1 MLGDLIGESPSI
13 VAVRD
18 QFARVVG
25 RGGAGSRLPPV
36 LLQGETG
43 TGKGLIARALHAAG
57 ARRDGPFVD
66 VNCAAIPETLL
77 EAEMFGVERGAFT
90 GADRARPGLFQTAHR
105 GTLFLDEIGLVAGPL
120 QGKLLKAIEDRSV
133 RRLGRTASEPVDVW
147 IVAATSENLDEA
159 MRAERFRRDLYH
171 RLAVVTLRLPPLRE
185 RGTDVLLLAEYFLAR
200 VCADYHLPGKTFAD
214 DAVRA
219 LQAHQWP
226 GNVRELMNV
235 VERAALLSDATSL
248 TAEMMRLGEG
258 TTAGAAPAESAGRG
272 ALRGALEDA
281 ERSRVV
287 AALEQTSW
295 NLSQAAALLQVP
307 RNTLRYRMER
317 LGLRPPPPSRRAA
330 APAVA
335 ATAAPA
341 STAGVDHR
349 RLSWL
354 RAALV
359 GAEANAGPLDTSRA
373 LDMIADK
380 VHGFGGEI
388 HALHRTCVTAVFG
401 LEPVEDAP
409 RRTALAA
416 LAVRNA
422 AERARRERAWPWAV
436 EIGIH
441 VQDAALKPTG
451 TGFAVEADS
460 AQAAHVVLD
469 RLLATA
475 SPDAV
480 LVSEAAATFLER
492 RFDLTPAPPA
502 GDNAPSAAPGREAA
516 YRLSG
521 PERAGFGLAGRVTTF
536 AGRQQELALLQAR
549 LASAVGGRGNVVA
562 LVAEA
567 GMGKSRLLFELRQQ
581 LDAREVTYLEGRCYS
596 YGSAIPYFPMLD
608 IVRQIC
614 RVTEADGPAAIE
626 SKVRAT
632 VAWLG
637 DTAREA
643 GPYLVQLLGGNAEAE
658 LRGVNP
664 ASLKARTFGAIRQV
678 TLAASAR
685 RPCVVVVEDL
695 HWIDKTSDELLAA
708 LVESVPAAALLLVAT
723 YRPGYQPSWLARSYA
738 TQVALAPLSSDESR
752 TVLGAALATAA
763 IAPGVADV
771 IVA

>member
-133 RRLGRTASEPVDVW
+133 RRLGRTACEPVDVW

-185 RGTDVLLLAEYFLAR
+185 RGPDVLLLAEYFLAR

-219 LQAHQWP
+219 LD
-226 GNVRELMNV
+226 
-235 VERAALLSDATSL
+235 DATSL

-492 RFDLTPAPPA
+492 RFDLTPAPP
-502 GDNAPSAAPGREAA
+502 PR
-516 YRLSG
+516 
-521 PERAGFGLAGRVTTF
+521 
-536 AGRQQELALLQAR
+536 
-549 LASAVGGRGNVVA
+549 
-562 LVAEA
+562 
-567 GMGKSRLLFELRQQ
+567 
-581 LDAREVTYLEGRCYS
+581 
-596 YGSAIPYFPMLD
+596 
-608 IVRQIC
+608 
-614 RVTEADGPAAIE
+614 
-626 SKVRAT
+626 
-632 VAWLG
+632 
-637 DTAREA
+637 
-643 GPYLVQLLGGNAEAE
+643 
-658 LRGVNP
+658 
-664 ASLKARTFGAIRQV
+664 
-678 TLAASAR
+678 
-685 RPCVVVVEDL
+685 
-695 HWIDKTSDELLAA
+695 
-708 LVESVPAAALLLVAT
+708 
-723 YRPGYQPSWLARSYA
+723 
-738 TQVALAPLSSDESR
+738 
-752 TVLGAALATAA
+752 
-763 IAPGVADV
+763 
-771 IVA
+771 